1 MRKRENTNGVGS
13 GSGDRSDRRR
23 CQCLWLIVV
32 LLWMTLCHTTVLG
45 RSGALKT
52 RTTILND
59 LSLRLALVA
68 LGHMREAFD
77 RTESEAE
84 EAQHFFDRSIIS
96 KKELHESISRH
107 AQATHRLEEA
117 KIQLEETQLGFLDN
131 ATHITI
137 LEAKKYRD
145 PEGRRMLDIVLR
157 NTSNMSLAE
166 TALVREESLE
176 QDNAVWQTPEAIRA
190 LLDIENII
198 VSIVDKGS
206 ISVGKPYEQIV
217 HILPY
222 GQEAK
227 LTFIL
232 LTDIDHAGV
241 RLQYLNKNIIET
253 ICLENDSLQ
262 TRPTVVASQFSVEGA
277 LGSDIDYPL
286 DLEMLVT
293 TDQSFSLTATNLPAQ
308 IPYSFAEQGSRVSSI
323 RFSEEVSK
331 HSLNFRVS
339 IPNNLT
345 ETLIDEAIEF
355 QVWIVTPTQLEV
367 LNQHKRQQ
375 GPDSI
380 PMDELNLINAARV
393 DLVLTPR
400 GKGRLEIFMHN
411 AYFETHPRETVGL
424 KADLHNAGTLT
435 LYNIVPEFSA
445 PLRWAAII
453 EPRQID
459 KMLPNEKTSITI
471 RLEPNHDVG
480 VGEYEAH
487 LNARGQSGS
496 QVIEALR
503 KRLTVR
509 VNAKTS
515 LTATSILVAGLLSIM
530 IGIVFFGG
538 KLSRR

>member
-1 MRKRENTNGVGS
+1 MKKRENTNRVWDL
-13 GSGDRSDRRR
+13 SGDRSDRRR
-23 CQCLWLIVV
+23 RQCLWLIVV

-45 RSGALKT
+45 RSEALRT

-68 LGHMREAFD
+68 LGHTRDAFD
-77 RTESEAE
+77 RTQSEAE
-84 EAQHFFDRSIIS
+84 EAQRFFDQRIIS
-96 KKELHESISRH
+96 KKELHESISLH
-107 AQATHRLEEA
+107 AQATQRLEEA

-145 PEGRRMLDIVLR
+145 PEGRRKLDIVLR

-166 TALVREESLE
+166 TALVQEEPLE

-190 LLDIENII
+190 LLDIENIM

-222 GQEAK
+222 GQEAP
-227 LTFIL
+227 LTFTL
-232 LTDIDHAGV
+232 LTDIDHAGI
-241 RLQYLNKNIIET
+241 RLRYLNKNIIET

-262 TRPTVVASQFSVEGA
+262 TKPTVVASQFSVEGA

-293 TDQSFSLTATNLPAQ
+293 SDQNFSLTATNLPAQ
-308 IPYSFAEQGSRVSSI
+308 MTYSFAEQGARVSSI

-331 HSLNFRVS
+331 HTLNFRVS
-339 IPNNLT
+339 IPHNLT
-345 ETLIDEAIEF
+345 ETLIDKKIEF
-355 QVWIVTPTQLEV
+355 QAWMVTPAQLEA
-367 LNQHKRQQ
+367 LNHHRRQY

-380 PMDELNLINAARV
+380 PLEELDLIDAARV

-400 GKGRLEIFMHN
+400 GRGGLEILIHN
-411 AYFETHPRETVGL
+411 SYLETNPQEGIGL
-424 KADLHNAGTLT
+424 TADLHNHGTLT
-435 LYNIVPEFSA
+435 LFNIRPELSA
-445 PLRWAAII
+445 PFRWDARI
-453 EPRQID
+453 EPKQIE
-459 KMLPNEKTSITI
+459 KLLPNEKASVTI
-471 RLEPNHDVG
+471 HLEPDRDVG

-487 LNARGQSGS
+487 LIAQGQSGS
-496 QVIEALR
+496 QIIEALK

-515 LTATSILVAGLLSIM
+515 LTATSILVGGLLLLM

>member
-1 MRKRENTNGVGS
+1 MKKRENTNRVGS
-13 GSGDRSDRRR
+13 GSGDRSHRRR

-45 RSGALKT
+45 RSEALRT

-59 LSLRLALVA
+59 LSMRLALVA

-77 RTESEAE
+77 RTQSEAE
-84 EAQHFFDRSIIS
+84 EAQHFFDESIIS

-107 AQATHRLEEA
+107 AQATQRLEEA

-145 PEGRRMLDIVLR
+145 PEGRRKLYIVLH
-157 NTSNMSLAE
+157 NTSNLSLAE
-166 TALVREESLE
+166 TALVQEETLE
-176 QDNAVWQTPEAIRA
+176 RDNAVWQTPEAIRA
-190 LLDIENII
+190 LLDIENIM
-198 VSIVDKGS
+198 VSIVDKDS

-217 HILPY
+217 DILPY
-222 GQEAK
+222 GKTAN
-227 LTFIL
+227 LTFTL
-232 LTDIDHAGV
+232 LTDIDHAGI
-241 RLQYLNKNIIET
+241 RLRYLNKNITET
-253 ICLENDSLQ
+253 ICLENDALQ

-293 TDQSFSLTATNLPAQ
+293 TDQNFSLTATNLPAQ
-308 IPYSFAEQGSRVSSI
+308 ITYSFTEQGARVSSI

-331 HSLNFRVS
+331 HTLNFRVS
-339 IPNNLT
+339 IPHNLT
-345 ETLIDEAIEF
+345 ETLIDKMIEF
-355 QVWIVTPTQLEV
+355 QAWIVTPTQLEA
-367 LNQHKRQQ
+367 LNHRKRQH

-380 PMDELNLINAARV
+380 PVEELNLIHAARV

-400 GKGRLEIFMHN
+400 GRGRLEILIHN
-411 AYFETHPRETVGL
+411 SYLELNPQESIGL
-424 KADLHNAGTLT
+424 RADLHNAGTLT
-435 LYNIVPEFSA
+435 LFNIRPELSVPF
-445 PLRWAAII
+445 RWDAQI
-453 EPRQID
+453 EPKQIE
-459 KMLPNEKTSITI
+459 KLLPNEKISVTI
-471 RLEPNHDVG
+471 HLEPNRDVG

-496 QVIEALR
+496 QVIEALK

-515 LTATSILVAGLLSIM
+515 LTATSILVGGLLSIM
-530 IGIVFFGG
+530 IGIIFFGG